1 MSPSAP
7 LKINSAKN
15 LEAWWGAPVA
25 EAFFRLAL
33 AGSGLSIEQN
43 TENVPKDGRYHIV
56 QNGTVVASYP
66 SLKRARDRFQQIKEE
81 VGYRPPSAD
90 PEGADK
96 ANREHIERVLDA
108 ATSYWD
114 TSHKFR
120 GRGGRGGR
128 GGV

>member
-1 MSPSAP
+1 MP
-7 LKINSAKN
+7 
-15 LEAWWGAPVA
+15 

-33 AGSGLSIEQN
+33 ADIGLSIEQN
-43 TENVPKDGRYHIV
+43 TDNVPNDGRYHVIRHGV
-56 QNGTVVASYP
+56 VVASYP
-66 SLKRARDRFQQIKEE
+66 SLKRARDHFQQLKQEA
-81 VGYRPPSAD
+81 GYRPPAAD
-90 PEGADK
+90 AGAADK